1 MEEILRAIYRDEEKS
16 NPFLLY
22 ELVGKIRPVKKN
34 DLSYATK
41 KVRELTDLIKHH
53 PDYRQALGSYLKKL
67 FIKYDTVHLF
77 VETGIMSLKGFSFEL
92 YNKIKHHILPTVENE
107 NDIRRLLNE
116 VFYKKSDYKWIE
128 AIPENLWEE
137 LIGQLGLLQHFKKQ
151 DKEDKNF
158 NRLISSIQILSHRIS
173 ALGTESEI
181 TNKMPQLDEINSPFL
196 QQNKEVTLYIDRFNK
211 STDINNEDYKH
222 IQVILNQSEES
233 IQFLRKN
240 KHKFGTSLRLTF
252 LVRRLNQQIKRLRT
266 LLLLIHQNDS
276 RSFCQTTVCFFK
288 ILVKSENRKNSIRK
302 HLKDNVDLLAFQVV
316 EHAAR
321 TGISYIAT
329 GRKEFNKFLVKS
341 LKGGVIVAF
350 FAMSKII
357 LNQIDS
363 SPFGYAF
370 IQSINYSLAFFLIYL
385 TRSMLATTQPAM
397 TASTIAGSLE
407 KKQDESYTTALKRL
421 AFVIIRTNRSQ
432 FISFI
437 GNLLAALP
445 SAILFSWIFLIV
457 FGEKLV
463 GDFLAKQIFADLNPV
478 HSGSLIFAAL
488 AGFALFI
495 AGLASGYYDNR
506 VRYGEIPR
514 RIARSRYLRI
524 ILGQERLDKL
534 STYLGMN
541 LGNISG
547 YLVLGLLFG
556 SINSIGYIF
565 GIPLEF
571 RHITFS
577 AANVGMALFGF
588 DFAVSFNM
596 LLPVIISLM
605 GIGFLNF
612 FVSFVLALVVA
623 IKSRAITFRQ
633 SRKLFNIL
641 SGIIRKYPLDLFIA
655 PGSER
660 PEEAEVRKNNK

>member
-1 MEEILRAIYRDEEKS
+1 M
-16 NPFLLY
+16 
-22 ELVGKIRPVKKN
+22 
-34 DLSYATK
+34 
-41 KVRELTDLIKHH
+41 
-53 PDYRQALGSYLKKL
+53 
-67 FIKYDTVHLF
+67 
-77 VETGIMSLKGFSFEL
+77 
-92 YNKIKHHILPTVENE
+92 
-107 NDIRRLLNE
+107 
-116 VFYKKSDYKWIE
+116 
-128 AIPENLWEE
+128 
-137 LIGQLGLLQHFKKQ
+137 
-151 DKEDKNF
+151 
-158 NRLISSIQILSHRIS
+158 
-173 ALGTESEI
+173 
-181 TNKMPQLDEINSPFL
+181 
-196 QQNKEVTLYIDRFNK
+196 
-211 STDINNEDYKH
+211 
-222 IQVILNQSEES
+222 
-233 IQFLRKN
+233 RKN

-252 LVRRLNQQIKRLRT
+252 LVRRLNQQIKRLKT

-276 RSFCQTTVCFFK
+276 QKFCNTTVCFFK
-288 ILVKSENRKNSIRK
+288 ILVKSENRKNSIRE

-316 EHAAR
+316 EHAAK
-321 TGISYIAT
+321 TGISYIAN
-329 GRKEFNKFLVKS
+329 GRKEFSKFLVKS

-350 FAMSKII
+350 FAMSKIM
-357 LNQIDS
+357 LNQMDS

-370 IQSINYSLAFFLIYL
+370 IQSINYSLAFVLIYL

-407 KKQDESYTTALKRL
+407 KKQDESYAEALKRL
-421 AFVIIRTNRSQ
+421 AFIIVRINRSQ
-432 FISFI
+432 FISFL

-445 SAILFSWIFLIV
+445 SAILFSWIFLFV

-463 GDFLAKQIFADLNPV
+463 GENMGLQIFRDLDPI

-488 AGFALFI
+488 AGVALFI

-514 RIARSRYLRI
+514 RIAHSNNLRKL
-524 ILGQERLDKL
+524 LGQERLDKF

-547 YLVLGLLFG
+547 YLVLGILFG

-588 DFAVSFNM
+588 DFVLGFNA
-596 LLPVIISLM
+596 LLPIIISLM

-612 FVSFVLALVVA
+612 FVSFVLALIVA

-633 SRKLFNIL
+633 SRKLLNIL
-641 SGIIRKYPLDLFIA
+641 LGIIRKYPLDLFIA

-660 PEEAEVRKNNK
+660 PEEAEVRKNNN